1 MKKLL
6 YTLALSITIWSCGGG
21 GSDTPTPPPPTNDAP
36 TTPVLVYPSNNL
48 LCIDNVLNFDWNA
61 STDPD
66 GDAITYTVQVS
77 TNAQFTQIVHNL
89 NNLTSTSRSLTLD
102 RGVAYYWRAKAT
114 DNNSAAS
121 SYSSTNQFYTE
132 GDGVS
137 NHLPFTPVLISPE
150 LNSPVAGTAANL
162 QWTADDVD
170 TEDTLTFDV
179 YLDTVT
185 PPVASAAADQAAESL
200 NATNLAASTTYYW
213 KVVVKDGEGGQTIG
227 QIWNFTT
234 D

>member
-21 GSDTPTPPPPTNDAP
+21 GGGDTPPPTPTNETP

-66 GDAITYTVQVS
+66 GDPITYNIQVS
-77 TNAQFTQIVHNL
+77 TNAQFTQVVHDVNV
-89 NNLTSTSRSLTLD
+89 TSTSRSLTLD
-102 RGVAYYWRAKAT
+102 KGVAYYWRAKAT
-114 DNNSAAS
+114 DSKSAAS

-137 NHLPFTPVLISPE
+137 NHLPFTPVLTSPE
-150 LNSPVAGTAANL
+150 LSSVVAGTTANL

-170 TEDTLTFDV
+170 TANTLTFDV

-185 PPVASAAADQAAESL
+185 PPVAAAASDQAAESL
-200 NATNLAASTTYYW
+200 NVTNLTASTTYYW